1 MKSAR
6 WWLAAA
12 LVISAVAGC
21 TCDVE
26 PVEQIDCDF
35 TVKALGG
42 DTIDFGTVAV
52 NADVRSASFVIENI
66 GNRPLNAFTI
76 DFSGN
81 GSHYGVDV
89 PADFLVTPGDDEA
102 LIVVFR
108 PTQETTLNAEMRI
121 SHIDLGANANGLL
134 DACRIAATLD
144 VGPTLVV
151 ATDHLVAYRD
161 RVADVL
167 SAGAAT
173 AFLVDPGK
181 SGFATLGPQA
191 RAADEVFD
199 VWLLGREQE
208 PRFRLEVL
216 FDSYGKVTA
225 RAAKAL
231 AAITKRE
238 TGRYTSICPSQPHP
252 QVLRSLG
259 KLGAR
264 PEQIEG
270 TSFVGDIGNVGAA
283 SVGLALCLGLDA
295 SRKGSSLL
303 ALAYGGGEAVAQ
315 EITVTAKPK
324 GIGTRGMIDGGEP
337 IALGTYYRWTEG
349 RQQQPH

>member
-1 MKSAR
+1 MATLTSYGAYVPQYRAPLGEIQKFYGRPGRPRSR
-6 WWLAAA
+6 TLA
-12 LVISAVAGC
+12 
-21 TCDVE
+21 
-26 PVEQIDCDF
+26 
-35 TVKALGG
+35 
-42 DTIDFGTVAV
+42 
-52 NADVRSASFVIENI
+52 
-66 GNRPLNAFTI
+66 
-76 DFSGN
+76 
-81 GSHYGVDV
+81 
-89 PADFLVTPGDDEA
+89 TPGLDEDTLTMAFEAARDALKGERGVGAVITATQAPPFGLRKLSATLSRALRLDDGA
-102 LIVVFR
+102 V
-108 PTQETTLNAEMRI
+108 
-121 SHIDLGANANGLL
+121 HIDLGANATGLL
-134 DACRIAATLD
+134 DAFRIAATLD

-173 AFLVDPGK
+173 AFVIDPGN
-181 SGFATLGPQA
+181 SGFAELGPQA

-208 PRFRLEVL
+208 PRFRMEVL
-216 FDSYGKVTA
+216 FDAYGKATG

-231 AAITKRE
+231 EAITERE
-238 TGRYTSICPSQPHP
+238 TGRYTSVCPSQPHP

-259 KLGAR
+259 RLGVT

-270 TSFVGDIGNVGAA
+270 TSFVGDIGNLGAA
-283 SVGLALCLGLDA
+283 SVGLALCLGLD
-295 SRKGSSLL
+295 SSKKGSNLL

-315 EITVTAKPK
+315 EIRVTAKPK
-324 GIGTRGMIDGGEP
+324 GIGTREMIEGGEP

>member
-1 MKSAR
+1 MATLTSYGAYVPQYRAPLGEIQKFFGRPGRPRSRA
-6 WWLAAA
+6 LA
-12 LVISAVAGC
+12 
-21 TCDVE
+21 
-26 PVEQIDCDF
+26 
-35 TVKALGG
+35 
-42 DTIDFGTVAV
+42 
-52 NADVRSASFVIENI
+52 
-66 GNRPLNAFTI
+66 
-76 DFSGN
+76 
-81 GSHYGVDV
+81 
-89 PADFLVTPGDDEA
+89 TPGLDEDTLTMAFEAARDALKGERGVGAVITATQAPPFGLRKLSATLSRALRLDDGA
-102 LIVVFR
+102 V
-108 PTQETTLNAEMRI
+108 
-121 SHIDLGANANGLL
+121 HIDLGANATGLL
-134 DACRIAATLD
+134 DAFRIAATLD

-173 AFLVDPGK
+173 AFVIDPGN
-181 SGFATLGPQA
+181 SGFAELGPQA

-208 PRFRLEVL
+208 PRFRMEVL
-216 FDSYGKVTA
+216 FDAYGKTTG

-231 AAITKRE
+231 EAITERD
-238 TGRYTSICPSQPHP
+238 TGRYTSVCPSQPHP

-259 KLGAR
+259 RLGVK

-270 TSFVGDIGNVGAA
+270 TSFVGDIGNLGAA

-295 SRKGSSLL
+295 SKKGSNLL

-315 EITVTAKPK
+315 EIRVTAKPK
-324 GIGTRGMIDGGEP
+324 GIGTREMIEGGEP

>member
-1 MKSAR
+1 MATLTSYGAYVPQYRAPLGEIQKFFGRPGRPRSRALAPPGLDEDTLTMAFEAARDALKGERGVGAVITATQAPPFGLRKLSATLSR
-6 WWLAAA
+6 A
-12 LVISAVAGC
+12 LRLDDSAV
-21 TCDVE
+21 
-26 PVEQIDCDF
+26 
-35 TVKALGG
+35 
-42 DTIDFGTVAV
+42 
-52 NADVRSASFVIENI
+52 
-66 GNRPLNAFTI
+66 
-76 DFSGN
+76 
-81 GSHYGVDV
+81 
-89 PADFLVTPGDDEA
+89 
-102 LIVVFR
+102 
-108 PTQETTLNAEMRI
+108 
-121 SHIDLGANANGLL
+121 HIDLGANATGLL
-134 DACRIAATLD
+134 DAFRIAATLD

-151 ATDHLVAYRD
+151 ASDHLVAYRD

-173 AFLVDPGK
+173 AFVIDPGH
-181 SGFATLGPQA
+181 SGFAELGPQA

-208 PRFRLEVL
+208 PRFRMEVL
-216 FDSYGKVTA
+216 FDAYGKTTG

-231 AAITKRE
+231 EAITERD
-238 TGRYTSICPSQPHP
+238 TGRYTSVCPSQPHP

-259 KLGAR
+259 RLGVK

-270 TSFVGDIGNVGAA
+270 TSFVGDIGNLGAA

-295 SRKGSSLL
+295 SKKGSNLL

-315 EITVTAKPK
+315 EIRVTAKPK
-324 GIGTRGMIDGGEP
+324 GIGTREMIEGGEP

>member
-1 MKSAR
+1 MATLTSYGAYVPQYRAPLGEIQKFFGRPGRPRSRALATPGLDEDTLTMAFEAARDALKGERGVGAVITATQAPPFGLRKLSATLSR
-6 WWLAAA
+6 A
-12 LVISAVAGC
+12 LRLDDSAV
-21 TCDVE
+21 
-26 PVEQIDCDF
+26 
-35 TVKALGG
+35 
-42 DTIDFGTVAV
+42 
-52 NADVRSASFVIENI
+52 
-66 GNRPLNAFTI
+66 
-76 DFSGN
+76 
-81 GSHYGVDV
+81 
-89 PADFLVTPGDDEA
+89 
-102 LIVVFR
+102 
-108 PTQETTLNAEMRI
+108 
-121 SHIDLGANANGLL
+121 HIDLGANATGLL
-134 DACRIAATLD
+134 DAFRIAATLD

-151 ATDHLVAYRD
+151 ASDHLVAYRD

-173 AFLVDPGK
+173 AFVIDPGN
-181 SGFATLGPQA
+181 SGFAELGPQA

-208 PRFRLEVL
+208 PRFRMEVL
-216 FDSYGKVTA
+216 FDAYGKTTG

-231 AAITKRE
+231 EAITERD
-238 TGRYTSICPSQPHP
+238 TGRYTSVCPSQPHP

-259 KLGAR
+259 RLGVK

-270 TSFVGDIGNVGAA
+270 TSFVGDIGNLGAA

-295 SRKGSSLL
+295 SKKGSNLL

-315 EITVTAKPK
+315 EIRVTAKPK
-324 GIGTRGMIDGGEP
+324 GIGTREMIEGGEP

>member
-1 MKSAR
+1 MATLTSYGAYVPQYRAPLGEIQKFFGRPGRPRSRALATPGLDEDTLTMAFEAARDALKGERGVGAVITATQAPPFGLRKLSATLSR
-6 WWLAAA
+6 A
-12 LVISAVAGC
+12 LRLDDSAV
-21 TCDVE
+21 
-26 PVEQIDCDF
+26 
-35 TVKALGG
+35 
-42 DTIDFGTVAV
+42 
-52 NADVRSASFVIENI
+52 
-66 GNRPLNAFTI
+66 
-76 DFSGN
+76 
-81 GSHYGVDV
+81 
-89 PADFLVTPGDDEA
+89 
-102 LIVVFR
+102 
-108 PTQETTLNAEMRI
+108 
-121 SHIDLGANANGLL
+121 HIDLGANATGLL
-134 DACRIAATLD
+134 DAFRIAATLD

-151 ATDHLVAYRD
+151 ASDHLVAYRD

-173 AFLVDPGK
+173 AFVIDPGN
-181 SGFATLGPQA
+181 SGFAELGPQA

-208 PRFRLEVL
+208 PRFRMEVL
-216 FDSYGKVTA
+216 FDTYGKTTG

-231 AAITKRE
+231 EAITERD
-238 TGRYTSICPSQPHP
+238 TGRYTSVCPSQPHP

-259 KLGAR
+259 RLGVK

-270 TSFVGDIGNVGAA
+270 TSFVGDIGNLGAA

-295 SRKGSSLL
+295 SKKGSNLL

-315 EITVTAKPK
+315 EIRVTAKPK
-324 GIGTRGMIDGGEP
+324 GIGTREMIEGGEP

>member
-1 MKSAR
+1 MATLTSYGAYVPQYRAPLGEIQKFYGRPGRPRSRALATPSIDEDTLTMAFEASRDALKGERGVGAVITATQAPPFGLRKLSATLSR
-6 WWLAAA
+6 A
-12 LVISAVAGC
+12 LRLDDGAV
-21 TCDVE
+21 
-26 PVEQIDCDF
+26 
-35 TVKALGG
+35 
-42 DTIDFGTVAV
+42 
-52 NADVRSASFVIENI
+52 
-66 GNRPLNAFTI
+66 
-76 DFSGN
+76 
-81 GSHYGVDV
+81 
-89 PADFLVTPGDDEA
+89 
-102 LIVVFR
+102 
-108 PTQETTLNAEMRI
+108 
-121 SHIDLGANANGLL
+121 HIDLGANANGLL
-134 DACRIAATLD
+134 DAFRIAATLD

-324 GIGTRGMIDGGEP
+324 GIGARGMIDGGEP

>member
-1 MKSAR
+1 MATLTSYGAYVPQYRAPLGEIQKFYGRPGRPRSRALATPSIDEDTLTMAFEASRDALKGERGVGAVITATQAPPFGLRKMSATLSR
-6 WWLAAA
+6 A
-12 LVISAVAGC
+12 LRLDDGAV
-21 TCDVE
+21 
-26 PVEQIDCDF
+26 
-35 TVKALGG
+35 
-42 DTIDFGTVAV
+42 
-52 NADVRSASFVIENI
+52 
-66 GNRPLNAFTI
+66 
-76 DFSGN
+76 
-81 GSHYGVDV
+81 
-89 PADFLVTPGDDEA
+89 
-102 LIVVFR
+102 
-108 PTQETTLNAEMRI
+108 
-121 SHIDLGANANGLL
+121 HIDLGANANGLL
-134 DACRIAATLD
+134 DPFRIAAALD